1 MPQNN
6 GPRLEGRNGEIWKWY
21 CRGMTQ
27 EKLAEEYGL
36 SNQRISQIIAEVRE
50 SIPPADKDKV
60 RQEHLELART
70 MRAELA
76 KLVDMNPIPAYSNG
90 RPITL
95 DDGTTAE
102 DHSGR
107 LAAMDRLTK
116 WLERES
122 KLLGIDAP
130 TRVDA
135 TVALTEQEA
144 ATALAAEAAARMAER
159 GGDDE

>member
-1 MPQNN
+1 MPQEK
-6 GPRLEGRNGEIWKWY
+6 GPRLEGRNGEIWRWY

-27 EKLAEEYGL
+27 IALAEKYGL

-50 SIPPADKDKV
+50 SIPAPDKEKV
-60 RQEHLELART
+60 AQEHLEIARE

-76 KLVDMNPIPAYSNG
+76 KLVDAGPIPAYSNG

-107 LAAMDRLTK
+107 LAAMDRLTR

-122 KLLGIDAP
+122 KLLGLDAP
-130 TRVDA
+130 AKVSAD
-135 TVALTEQEA
+135 VALTERDA

-159 GGDDE
+159 SGDE

>member
-1 MPQNN
+1 MPQND

-27 EKLAEEYGL
+27 VALAEKYGL

-50 SIPPADKDKV
+50 SIPPEDKDQV
-60 RQEHLELART
+60 RREHLELARE

-76 KLVDMNPIPAYSNG
+76 KLVDKGPIPAYSNG

-107 LAAMDRLTK
+107 LAAMDRLTR

-144 ATALAAEAAARMAER
+144 ATALAAEAAARMAEH
-159 GGDDE
+159 GGEE